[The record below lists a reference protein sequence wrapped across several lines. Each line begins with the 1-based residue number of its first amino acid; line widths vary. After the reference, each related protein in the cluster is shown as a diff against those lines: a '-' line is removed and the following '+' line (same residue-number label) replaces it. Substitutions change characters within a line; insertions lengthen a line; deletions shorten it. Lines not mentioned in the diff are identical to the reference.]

1 MASFARRS
9 GSICGELSVHRIL
22 KSFLRDTSG
31 ATAIEYGVIVAVMG
45 LGLVTALSAFPTAL
59 NSIFSTVADNFK

>member
-1 MASFARRS
+1 MR
-9 GSICGELSVHRIL
+9 RIL
-22 KSFLRDTSG
+22 KAFLRDTSG

-45 LGLVTALSAFPTAL
+45 LGIVTALSAFPTAL